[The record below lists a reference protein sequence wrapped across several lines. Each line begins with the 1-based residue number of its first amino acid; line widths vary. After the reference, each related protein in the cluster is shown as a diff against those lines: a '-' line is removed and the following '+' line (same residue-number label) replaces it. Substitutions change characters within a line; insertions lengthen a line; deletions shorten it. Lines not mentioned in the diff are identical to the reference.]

1 MDITAR
7 RNGAG
12 TALTSAPG
20 INPDSEAGK
29 SSDQDPESWGADVA
43 RSVWE
48 SFSDALDE
56 PSFHVLL
63 DRLGVPSTE
72 GVPEGRVAEEFLIFL
87 LWTHTRAVQLAF
99 AGRGRGELTRQT
111 LDALHQA
118 VYQDLR
124 EQGTPESEI
133 PLLEQRLA
141 ARYVEYGAAAR
152 RSDREVGRLAASC
165 LGDTWEIRSEEAILE
180 LTARAVALATPIKDY
195 LQDLISGR
203 AQAARNS

>member
-1 MDITAR
+1 MEIITHL
-7 RNGAG
+7 NG
-12 TALTSAPG
+12 SSPG
-20 INPDSEAGK
+20 VLPVADGAFPQGPDA
-29 SSDQDPESWGADVA
+29 WGADVA

-56 PSFHVLL
+56 PSFHTLL
-63 DRLGVPSTE
+63 TRLGVPSVE
-72 GVPEGRVAEEFLIFL
+72 GVPESRVAEEFLIFL

-99 AGRGRGELTRQT
+99 SGRGSSDLMRQT
-111 LDALHQA
+111 LDALHRA
-118 VYQDLR
+118 VYSDLR

-141 ARYVEYGAAAR
+141 ARYVEYGTAAR

-165 LGDTWEIRSEEAILE
+165 LGDTWEIHSEEAIRE

-195 LQDLISGR
+195 LQDLLDSTPR
-203 AQAARNS
+203 ARRDA

>member
-1 MDITAR
+1 MDIITR
-7 RNGAG
+7 RNGVG
-12 TALTSAPG
+12 PPLTLESEKTR
-20 INPDSEAGK
+20 DS
-29 SSDQDPESWGADVA
+29 SSDISPDQSPESWGIDVA

-56 PSFHVLL
+56 PSFHILL
-63 DRLGVPSTE
+63 DRLGVPSSD
-72 GVPEGRVAEEFLIFL
+72 GVPAGRVAEEFLIFL

-99 AGRGRGELTRQT
+99 AGRAGGEITRRT

-118 VYQDLR
+118 VYEDLR
-124 EQGTPESEI
+124 EQGTPEAEI

-165 LGDTWEIRSEEAILE
+165 LGDTWEIRSEEAILD

-195 LQDLISGR
+195 LQDLFSRMPRVG
-203 AQAARNS
+203 